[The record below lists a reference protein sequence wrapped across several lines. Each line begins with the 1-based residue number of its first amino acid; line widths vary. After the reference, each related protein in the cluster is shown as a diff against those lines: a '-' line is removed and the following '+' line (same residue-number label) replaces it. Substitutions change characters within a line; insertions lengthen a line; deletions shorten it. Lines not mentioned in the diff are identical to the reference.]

1 VKRWVSRLNI
11 LAVLA
16 GCVMVASMLY
26 PWWSLTLQ
34 YGGQSDIYPYIIR
47 GPARELVGYKR
58 SPQMTI
64 LTYLLILAIAV
75 CFVGSLLRRWKG
87 RISLAAAGLLAL
99 VAAWRFVMRMSEV
112 AGRFDMPLQG
122 HGIANY
128 GGFAPTEVSTRLQP
142 GLYLIA
148 VAGILCLVASIF
160 HDKLRLRLE

>member
-1 VKRWVSRLNI
+1 MKRWVSRFNI

-16 GCVMVASMLY
+16 GCVMVVSMFY

-34 YGGQSDIYPYIIR
+34 YSGQSDVYPYIIR
-47 GPARELVGYKR
+47 GPARELVGYRR

-64 LTYLLILAIAV
+64 LTCILILTIVV
-75 CFVGSLLRRWKG
+75 CFVGSLLRGRKG
-87 RISLAAAGLLAL
+87 RISLAAAGILAL
-99 VAAWRFVMRMSEV
+99 AAAGRFIMRMSGV
-112 AGRFDMPLQG
+112 AGRFDMPVQG

-128 GGFAPTEVSTRLQP
+128 GAFAHLEASTGLQP